1 MSLLSPNRW
10 KFRKQRRASVAWMSM
25 SWNYVAFWDF
35 WMKAL
40 DNWYLTNRQIEAARK
55 VIVRYVRKLGKIWI
69 RVFPDVPYTKKWL
82 EMPMGKWKWEVDT
95 FRVRIRRWRVLFE
108 INGVKR
114 ELAHEAFKQATYKLP
129 IKTRIVERWE
139 VK

>member
-10 KFRKQRRASVAWMSM
+10 KFRKQMRARVTWMST

-35 WMKAL
+35 WMKAI
-40 DNWYLTNRQIEAARK
+40 DNGYLTNRQIESARK

-95 FRVRIRRWRVLFE
+95 FRVRVRRWRVLFE
-108 INGVKR
+108 INWVKR
-114 ELAHEAFKQATYKLP
+114 EVAQEAFKQATYKLP